1 MSGSTFARR
10 QLEEALAFAE
20 RVAKIGQDVVNLGE
34 VTDDEDAEDLAY
46 AINDLSLLVVDAK
59 LRVDKLRAWL
69 AAPSVFADPKVDPL
83 AGGSA

>member
-1 MSGSTFARR
+1 MGAAAMSGSTFARR
-10 QLEEALAFAE
+10 QLEEALAFA
-20 RVAKIGQDVVNLGE
+20 DVVNLGE